1 MARAQP
7 LSDDDAEGR
16 ERFRELLEELRTVL
30 PGVQV
35 LFAFL
40 LTAPFS
46 QRFAQLDSVGRDGY
60 AIALVSAALSTV
72 LFVTPAVYHRLAPRT
87 DRAHRL
93 RVAVRLAVAG
103 VLALLVAM
111 SAALFVV
118 TRFIYGTAEGVAI
131 AVGVVVAASVF
142 WVLLPLRRRAQ
153 HRRTAAGPRR

>member
-1 MARAQP
+1 MASTEAP
-7 LSDDDAEGR
+7 IGDEAEGR

-46 QRFAQLDSVGRDGY
+46 QRFSELDAVGRDGY
-60 AIALVSAALSTV
+60 AVALVSAALSTL
-72 LFVTPAVYHRLAPRT
+72 LFVTPAVYHRLAPREE
-87 DRAHRL
+87 RAHRL

-118 TRFIYGTAEGVAI
+118 TRFIYGTTEGVAI
-131 AVGVVVAASVF
+131 AVGAVVAASIL
-142 WVLLPLRRRAQ
+142 WVLLPLRRRLR
-153 HRRTAAGPRR
+153 HRGERAIG